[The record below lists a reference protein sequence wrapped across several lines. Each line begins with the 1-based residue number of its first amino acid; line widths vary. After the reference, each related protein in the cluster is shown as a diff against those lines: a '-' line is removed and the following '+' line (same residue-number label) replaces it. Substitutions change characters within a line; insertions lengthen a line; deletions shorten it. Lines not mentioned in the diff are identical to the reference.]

1 MFHFPFLHSVLAGDA
16 QMSSG
21 WRGDHRQ
28 TPGKTLWPGWQMEQF
43 STDHTHL
50 ESTHLLEVSLALPA
64 HQQEIWGQELE

>member
-28 TPGKTLWPGWQMEQF
+28 TPGKTLWPARQMEQF
-43 STDHTHL
+43 
-50 ESTHLLEVSLALPA
+50 LLTIRTWNPPTYLKSALPFLL
-64 HQQEIWGQELE
+64 INRKSGDKS